1 MSRKKTNG
9 KRPGVIIYY
18 EVFSA
23 LEDFNDGQYRRM
35 FEAIFNYAKDKI
47 LPTFDKYQ
55 EPGLYYCWKFIQPKI
70 DADEKHYEEVCA
82 NRSHNRGG
90 ENKAPP
96 ASDNDD
102 EDPEDDFF
110 DLPS

>member
-55 EPGLYYCWKFIQPKI
+55 EPGLYYSWKFIQPKI
-70 DADEKHYEEVCA
+70 DADEKHYEDVCA
-82 NRSHNRGG
+82 NRSHKNKDTPTS
-90 ENKAPP
+90 ENDA
-96 ASDNDD
+96 
-102 EDPEDDFF
+102 EDQEDDLY